1 MIFFLNQ
8 NIFVKDLSVCFFLTF
23 QIDFTSSTMD
33 IYVSIYVKI
42 SNILK
47 EDKIVLIHVWKKI
60 NKQMFP
66 VTVIEI

>member
-1 MIFFLNQ
+1 
-8 NIFVKDLSVCFFLTF
+8 
-23 QIDFTSSTMD
+23 MD

>member
-23 QIDFTSSTMD
+23 QIDSTSSTMD
-33 IYVSIYVKI
+33 IYVSIYK
-42 SNILK
+42 LK
-47 EDKIVLIHVWKKI
+47 FLIEDKIVLIHVWKKI